1 MGTPN
6 DVGSPQRRRHRGL
19 DQSPGHALVRR
30 HAYLTDKPMTDTF
43 GLTALSAVIRRDLRL
58 AMRRKADALT
68 PLFFFA
74 IVVSLFPLGIGP
86 ERDTL
91 RQIAPGVLWVAALLA
106 SMLSLNRLFEQ
117 DYAVGTLEQL
127 VLGEAPLGLLVVGKV
142 IAHWLLSGLTLVL
155 LAPLLALQFD
165 LPFTLLVRWFPV
177 C

>member
-6 DVGSPQRRRHRGL
+6 DFGSPQRRRHRGL

-74 IVVSLFPLGIGP
+74 IVVRSE
-86 ERDTL
+86 ERT
-91 RQIAPGVLWVAALLA
+91 
-106 SMLSLNRLFEQ
+106 
-117 DYAVGTLEQL
+117 VGTEC
-127 VLGEAPLGLLVVGKV
+127 V
-142 IAHWLLSGLTLVL
+142 STCRS
-155 LAPLLALQFD
+155 
-165 LPFTLLVRWFPV
+165 RWSP
-177 C
+177 CQ